1 MTPRSRCGAHEI
13 CELHPRIDRL
23 LDQAG
28 VETQPRV
35 ALRLIEL
42 AGDQNAQLKDYAE
55 VIKTDASLTGR
66 ILRLAN
72 SAFYAQRTEVT
83 RVDRALVLLGIER
96 TKAITLGF
104 YMSRSVMSAGAR
116 DLGRR
121 IWGQSVYRASLASA
135 LARTEC
141 PHLVPEAFIV
151 GLMLDCG
158 IPLMARFMGNDYLTL
173 VENNPS
179 PVKLANAE
187 ADTLEFTHVDVVEAL
202 MRRWRMPAVLAKPIM
217 WHHTPPSTG
226 KTTDNTTLLH
236 RVAYFAGAVQ
246 LGEGKI
252 PEARN
257 HLPTMA
263 GRLFEIPPGGMD
275 SVVQNATREY
285 TATLGL
291 FQGDNPADRDAEG
304 LEDVSDMVQH
314 QLVEMMDEQFGRTT
328 RVEQR
333 GGPEKLVIDGLQFD
347 IEPSR
352 NGEVVAY
359 ISSLSGDRLMS
370 CVVKPQNESAAS
382 IRRLLGLDE
391 VEEAEI
397 ENLVKVMRGLAA

>member
-1 MTPRSRCGAHEI
+1 MIPRSRCGAHEI
-13 CELHPRIDRL
+13 GQLHQRIDRM

-42 AGDQNAQLKDYAE
+42 AGDPSSQLKDYAE
-55 VIKTDASLTGR
+55 IIKTDVALTGR

-72 SAFYAQRTEVT
+72 SAFYAQRTDVT
-83 RVDRALVLLGIER
+83 RIDRALVLLGIER

-104 YMSRSVMSAGAR
+104 YMSRSMMSAGAR

-121 IWGQSVYRASLASA
+121 IWGQSLYRACLASS

-141 PHLVPEAFIV
+141 PNLVPEAFIV
-151 GLMLDCG
+151 GLMLDSG
-158 IPLMARFMGNDYLTL
+158 IPLMARFVGNDYIDM
-173 VENNPS
+173 VYANPS
-179 PVKLANAE
+179 PVKLAAAE
-187 ADTLEFTHVDVVEAL
+187 AEALEFTHVDVVEAL
-202 MRRWRMPAVLAKPIM
+202 MRRWRMPAMLAKPIM
-217 WHHTPPSTG
+217 WHHTPPSSG
-226 KTTDNTTLLH
+226 KTSDNVTMLH

-246 LGEGKI
+246 IGEGKI
-252 PEARN
+252 PEARH

-263 GRLFEIPPGGMD
+263 GRLFEIPPGGMEG
-275 SVVQNATREY
+275 VVQSATREY
-285 TATLGL
+285 MGTVGL
-291 FQGDNPADRDAEG
+291 FQGDTVDENDVDG
-304 LEDVSDMVQH
+304 LDDVSDMVQH

-328 RVEQR
+328 RMEQR

-347 IEPSR
+347 IEPAR

-359 ISSLSGDRLMS
+359 ISSLSGERLMS
-370 CVVKPQNESAAS
+370 CVVKPQNESAAT
-382 IRRLLGLDE
+382 IRKLLGLDE
-391 VEEAEI
+391 VEEDEI